1 MQAWWA
7 GLFGCMCVHRAEV
20 HQVCMYSSF
29 LRVRIVG
36 VDAIVAIAVI
46 VVIV

>member
-7 GLFGCMCVHRAEV
+7 GLFECMCVHRAEV

-29 LRVRIVG
+29 LLVRVVD
-36 VDAIVAIAVI
+36 VDAIVVI
-46 VVIV
+46 VVIAVVA